1 LLLTLTVTGYLLA
14 TAVRHKPV
22 RVRGRDLRLP
32 SLRLALGQ
40 LGMSV
45 LDWLLSSASL
55 YVLLAS
61 VSRVPYLD
69 FLAAFLLAQ
78 IAALV
83 LPLPGGI
90 GVFEAVIVVLR
101 PAAAAVPHM
110 LAGLLLYRVVYYLLP
125 LLAAG
130 ALIAIREIVAAR
142 KQGRALVEMLGRL
155 GSLAPHVLA
164 LVTFLSGALLLLTG
178 AVPTD
183 ERRLAWLANLLP
195 LAAIEASHFLASV
208 VGSVLLILAW
218 ALERRVR
225 LAYRLAQALFSV
237 GILLAVLRSVDLR
250 VALLLGVVLVML
262 HSLAA
267 EFPRAASL
275 LREPLDPGWGT
286 AIGAVLITT
295 IWVGLFAYRYEAYSR
310 QLWWRFALYG
320 DAPRF
325 LRAIVGMSVVVL
337 LFALA
342 RLLGRDARTS

>member
-1 LLLTLTVTGYLLA
+1 
-14 TAVRHKPV
+14 
-22 RVRGRDLRLP
+22 
-32 SLRLALGQ
+32 
-40 LGMSV
+40 
-45 LDWLLSSASL
+45 
-55 YVLLAS
+55 
-61 VSRVPYLD
+61 
-69 FLAAFLLAQ
+69 
-78 IAALV
+78 
-83 LPLPGGI
+83 
-90 GVFEAVIVVLR
+90 
-101 PAAAAVPHM
+101 
-110 LAGLLLYRVVYYLLP
+110 
-125 LLAAG
+125 
-130 ALIAIREIVAAR
+130 
-142 KQGRALVEMLGRL
+142 
-155 GSLAPHVLA
+155 LAPHVLA